1 MAERDP
7 RLDRLAKSLND
18 QLLGGTIRHGVY
30 LERLKNSLVREVIAY
45 LNDQV
50 FPDVVAVLQGRLE
63 RLAGEPDVWTTKRYR
78 DLLALVREIL
88 DNGVGQARDAFTG
101 EMDKL
106 AGHEAAW
113 QKKAVDTA
121 SAHFDVGFDLPSP
134 EILKQIVRD
143 QPFAGGPLKDW
154 FEKLNTNT
162 ADRVVQQVNL
172 GLAQGETVDQMV
184 QRVRGTKALAYSD
197 GVLDISRREAE
208 SIVRTAAT
216 HVTARAREATFQE
229 NSDIVKG
236 VMWDATLDDITCPI
250 CGRLDGQVFE
260 SGKGPRPPAHPN
272 CRCSPTP
279 VLKSWEELGIPLR
292 EIPAATRASATG
304 EVPET
309 VTYEDWL
316 ADQDEETQQDVLG
329 VTRAKLFRSGE
340 LELKQ
345 FSNDRGQLLTLD
357 QLAKKEG
364 VTVPDRYRPA
374 GRAMLSQAEEFGAGS
389 DRFQAGWKARER
401 GERKRS
407 PQGLRGLQR
416 AAWLAGWDAGGEF
429 A

>member
-18 QLLGGTIRHGVY
+18 ELLGGTIRHGVY

-88 DNGVGQARDAFTG
+88 DVGVGQARDAFTG

-106 AGHEAAW
+106 AAHEAAW
-113 QKKAVDTA
+113 QKKTVDTA
-121 SAHFDVGFDLPSP
+121 AHFDVGFDLPSP
-134 EILKQIVRD
+134 EILKQIVRE
-143 QPFAGGPLKDW
+143 QPFVGGPLKDW

-162 ADRVVQQVNL
+162 ANRVVQQINL
-172 GLAQGETVDQMV
+172 GLAQGETVDMMV

-197 GVLDISRREAE
+197 GVLDVSRWEAQT
-208 SIVRTAAT
+208 IVRTAAA
-216 HVTARAREATFQE
+216 HVTARARDATFSE
-229 NSDIVKG
+229 NDDIVKG
-236 VMWDATLDDITCPI
+236 WMFDATLDSGTCPR
-250 CGRLDGQVFE
+250 CSALDGNVYDV
-260 SGKGPRPPAHPN
+260 GKGPAIPIHPG

-279 VLKSWEELGIPLR
+279 VLKSWDELGIPLK
-292 EIPAATRASATG
+292 EIPAATRASADG
-304 EVPET
+304 ELPET
-309 VTYEDWL
+309 VTYADWL

-364 VTVPDRYRPA
+364 VEVPDRYRPA
-374 GRAMLSQAEEFGAGS
+374 GRAMMAQAEEFGAGS
-389 DRFQAGWKARER
+389 GEFQEGWRARER
-401 GERKRS
+401 GERKRA
-407 PQGLRGLQR
+407 PKGLRGLQR
-416 AAWLAGWDAGGEF
+416 AAWLAGWDGSGEF